1 MSWLDIK
8 VWLEEQKRF
17 LEGSYIDNIYV
28 ADSLIVLKLRAKALP
43 SYVWLVIEPGRRI
56 SITRTEMKFVSS
68 GSSGKQ
74 QIWRRMVRNCII
86 VGVEQLD
93 LERVVLF
100 GLRCGSTERKLVVE
114 LLPRGVAAVLDQ
126 SNKIVL
132 TTESRSMKDRIIR
145 PGVLYRPPPL
155 RKPFT
160 EMSVDEL
167 LQSLKQG
174 KDVVRGLIRG
184 WGLPPEVAETII
196 QLCGIDPSA
205 DPASIDNEA
214 LECLR
219 RQAEDLVNKVT
230 TSPAPCIVYSDGEL
244 VGFYP
249 FVPFKYAGARIEK
262 FERFNDAVDTY
273 FQKILEYTLS
283 KKVAQELETEMRK
296 LEKSVEDIDR
306 RIAEAKRG
314 LEDLRKRIEV
324 LESKY
329 IELEELHNCVTHT
342 VKEHG
347 WREVVRDC
355 SREGIAIARVEPKQ
369 GIYAVC
375 LDGIEL
381 ELNVRKNLVEVYSE
395 LRKKVSDL
403 ENAVKRAEEE
413 KQRLLKRIEEL
424 RTKTNIERKRIRHA
438 FARKPE
444 WYERFHWMITST
456 GFLVIGGRD
465 ASQNVSILR
474 RYAEPSDIVMH
485 ADIHGASAVVLK
497 TGGKEVD
504 EETLSEAAVLA
515 ACYSKAWK
523 AGYASIDVFWVRR
536 EQISFSAPSGEYL
549 PRGSF
554 MVYGKKNYVRGVK
567 LELAVGIERQGDG
580 YRVIVGPEK
589 VVAQRAIAYIVLVP
603 GDEDPSTIAKSFV
616 RKLRESSLHELA
628 ELIDVNEVSLRIP
641 GKSKMVKYVSR
652 KA

>member
-8 VWLEEQKRF
+8 VWLEEQKQF
-17 LEGSYIDNIYV
+17 LEGSYVDNVYV

-56 SITRTEMKFVSS
+56 SITRTEMKFVGS

-74 QIWRRMVRNCII
+74 QIWRRIVRDCLI
-86 VGVEQLD
+86 VSIEQLD

-100 GLRCGSTERKLVVE
+100 RLRCGSIERKLVVE

-126 SNKIVL
+126 NNKIVL
-132 TTESRSMKDRIIR
+132 TTESRSMKDRTIR
-145 PGVLYRPPPL
+145 PGVLYQPPPL

-184 WGLPPEVAETII
+184 WSLPPEVAETII
-196 QLCGIDPSA
+196 QLCSIDPSA
-205 DPASIDNEA
+205 DPASISNEA

-219 RQAEDLVNKVT
+219 RQAKELVNKVI
-230 TSPAPCIVYSDGEL
+230 TSPEPCIVYSDGEP

-249 FVPFKYAGARIEK
+249 FVPSKYTNARIEK
-262 FERFNDAVDTY
+262 FEKFNDAIDTY
-273 FQKILEYTLS
+273 FQKMLEYALS
-283 KKVAQELETEMRK
+283 KRVAQELEAEMKK
-296 LEKSVEDIDR
+296 LEKSVEDIDK
-306 RIAEAKRG
+306 RIAEAKRS
-314 LEDLRKRIEV
+314 LEDLRRRIEV
-324 LESKY
+324 LESRY
-329 IELEELHNCVTHT
+329 IELEELHSCVMRT
-342 VKEHG
+342 VKERG
-347 WREVVRDC
+347 WKEVRVC

-369 GIYAVC
+369 GTYIVH
-375 LDGIEL
+375 LDGAEL
-381 ELNVRKNLVEVYSE
+381 ELDVRKNLVEIYGE

-403 ENAVKRAEEE
+403 ENVVKRAEEE
-413 KQRLLKRIEEL
+413 KQRLLKRIEAL
-424 RTKTNIERKRIRHA
+424 CTKTVIERKRIEHA

-465 ASQNVSILR
+465 ASQNISILR
-474 RYAEPSDIVMH
+474 RFAEPNDIVMH
-485 ADIHGASAVVLK
+485 ADIHGASAVVVK
-497 TGGKEVD
+497 TGGKEID
-504 EETLSEAAVLA
+504 EETLSEAAALA

-549 PRGSF
+549 PKGSF
-554 MVYGKKNYVRGVK
+554 MVYGKKNYIRGVR
-567 LELAVGIERQGDG
+567 LELAIGIEKHGEG
-580 YRVIVGPEK
+580 YRTIVGPEK
-589 VVAQRAIAYIVLVP
+589 VVAQRAIAYMVLVP
-603 GDEDPSTIAKSFV
+603 GDDDPSTIAKSFV
-616 RKLRESSLHELA
+616 EKLGESSLHEIA
-628 ELIDVNEVSLRIP
+628 ELIDVNEISLRIP
-641 GKSKMVKYVSR
+641 GRSKMVKYVSR